1 MRDET
6 ETASAVALLMVFAH
20 VLFLLDGLGPVFFSA
35 RCVDNWQGAVDA
47 LGAQRQGE
55 LYALGMACV
64 QLAKTLFALRPNRA
78 QKKKSGFPV
87 PGKPRPPA

>member
-20 VLFLLDGLGPVFFSA
+20 VLFLLDGLGPAFFFSA

-55 LYALGMACV
+55 LYALVMACV

-78 QKKKSGFPV
+78 
-87 PGKPRPPA
+87 